1 MSIIPINLGLLE
13 GFQGIKSDQA
23 DTARRQ
29 RRNEA
34 LEAGFGAI
42 EKIGVAFVDR
52 LTKENRRQEYDDAME
67 QGPEALNELLA
78 SRANE
83 GDDDA
88 RQLLAHFQRG
98 EKNAADT
105 ARTDRKFAADQ
116 DYRAKSLAN
125 QERGLKVQEG
135 RAELSAAETR
145 RKAEAEEDTMLDR
158 SRVASDYE
166 RALPPNASP
175 QMRALAGAHAQA
187 IREGKVPSATSMS
200 GVLGIGGTSATGVA
214 APKAMTGPQLNA
226 KVMTEQRAVTQKAQA
241 DNRRAADDIFRVA
254 ADPKAPDG
262 AAQTAAT
269 LAATIV
275 NDTLNRPKPDGTPW
289 SSGDVLTLYDDL
301 PNAPQTMKL
310 QLLARAKHLADQR
323 DEKVA
328 AAMPAITA
336 AAADPA
342 ALAVVGVQYG
352 LTPDDV
358 LDARRRPGTAAFWEN
373 STVFQ
378 PGDKHYSAWRAGE
391 YIQFLHPMGH
401 VEFWPRPKARA
412 MGYEGP

>member
-1 MSIIPINLGLLE
+1 M
-13 GFQGIKSDQA
+13 
-23 DTARRQ
+23 
-29 RRNEA
+29 
-34 LEAGFGAI
+34 
-42 EKIGVAFVDR
+42 
-52 LTKENRRQEYDDAME
+52 
-67 QGPEALNELLA
+67 
-78 SRANE
+78 
-83 GDDDA
+83 
-88 RQLLAHFQRG
+88 
-98 EKNAADT
+98 
-105 ARTDRKFAADQ
+105 
-116 DYRAKSLAN
+116 
-125 QERGLKVQEG
+125 
-135 RAELSAAETR
+135 
-145 RKAEAEEDTMLDR
+145 
-158 SRVASDYE
+158 
-166 RALPPNASP
+166 
-175 QMRALAGAHAQA
+175 
-187 IREGKVPSATSMS
+187 
-200 GVLGIGGTSATGVA
+200 
-214 APKAMTGPQLNA
+214 
-226 KVMTEQRAVTQKAQA
+226 
-241 DNRRAADDIFRVA
+241 
-254 ADPKAPDG
+254 
-262 AAQTAAT
+262 
-269 LAATIV
+269 
-275 NDTLNRPKPDGTPW
+275 
-289 SSGDVLTLYDDL
+289 LTLYDDL